1 MTWLCDDPL
10 PDIKTRVVT
19 DGRTDKQTDRQTMD
33 KIAQV
38 ITVILRLRF
47 AARVK
52 VVEAP
57 LHYIVIHVPR
67 QGFVWGGVHAFGI
80 CYPS

>member
-1 MTWLCDDPL
+1 ME
-10 PDIKTRVVT
+10 
-19 DGRTDKQTDRQTMD
+19 
-33 KIAQV
+33 KITQV

-52 VVEAP
+52 VVEAL

-67 QGFVWGGVHAFGI
+67 QGFIWGGDARFWNLLPLLKIFTFEHYHI
-80 CYPS
+80 TPYRD